1 MEQQAKR
8 KGCPTRRRS
17 KRLRKTK
24 AVTEDPLGTNQ
35 TAEIW
40 DRFEIQ
46 PSMLEPNLRYFL
58 PGRKGLGVFL
68 NKDQPC
74 PFDPLP
80 WQGPETKRVLRA
92 ELTVRQLPYVMED
105 ADDEDYC
112 LVPSASSLMCGDVDI
127 FWRIQHSSHP
137 THQLMHN
144 PHTDRHEL
152 YCLSKIDSGTEI
164 TFDYGSDY
172 QKRAKEFWGN
182 K

>member
-8 KGCPTRRRS
+8 KGSPTRRRS
-17 KRLRKTK
+17 KRVRKAK
-24 AVTEDPLGTNQ
+24 EVTADPPGANQ
-35 TAEIW
+35 IAKIW
-40 DRFEIQ
+40 HHFKVQ
-46 PSMLEPNLRYFL
+46 TSTLEPNLRYFL
-58 PGRKGLGVFL
+58 PGRAGRGVFL
-68 NKDQPC
+68 KKDQPC

-92 ELTVRQLPYVMED
+92 EVTVRQLPYVLAD

-112 LVPSASSLMCGDVDI
+112 LVPSASSLVSGEVDI

-152 YCLSKIDSGTEI
+152 YCLSKIGSGTEI

-172 QKRAKEFWGN
+172 QKCAKEFWG

>member
-8 KGCPTRRRS
+8 KGSPTRRRS
-17 KRLRKTK
+17 KRLRKAK
-24 AVTEDPLGTNQ
+24 AVTEDPSGAKQ

-46 PSMLEPNLRYFL
+46 PSKLEPNLRYFL
-58 PGRKGLGVFL
+58 AGRTGRGVFL
-68 NKDQPC
+68 KKDQPC
-74 PFDPLP
+74 TFDPLP

-92 ELTVRQLPYVMED
+92 ELTVRQLPYVLED

-112 LVPSASSLMCGDVDI
+112 LVSSASSLASGEVDI

-137 THQLMHN
+137 THRLLHN
-144 PHTDRHEL
+144 PHTDSMN
-152 YCLSKIDSGTEI
+152 CTALSKIDSGTEI
-164 TFDYGSDY
+164 SFGYGSDY